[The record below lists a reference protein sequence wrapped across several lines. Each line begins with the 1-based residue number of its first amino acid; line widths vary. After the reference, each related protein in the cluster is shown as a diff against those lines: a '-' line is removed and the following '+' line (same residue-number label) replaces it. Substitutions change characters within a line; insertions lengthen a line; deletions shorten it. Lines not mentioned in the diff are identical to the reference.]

1 MNTKKKHEVP
11 AVEIVGE
18 TCIKPLPK
26 VKKVFSSDGKSMW
39 YETSE
44 HCSLYPNHNTRAD
57 GSCIRED
64 FCPGRNDPKCL
75 VKGGEKMGKKKTV
88 KREAEEAIKNAAK
101 EAPEAHA
108 EYDFLAALKAIDHP
122 ASSREVS
129 DKLGISD
136 PDKGRGLVRREME
149 KLIADKKVA
158 TVEPEGKTR
167 VSKLYK
173 LA

>member
-1 MNTKKKHEVP
+1 MTKDKVP

-18 TCIKPLPK
+18 TCTKPLPK
-26 VKKVFSSDGKSMW
+26 VKKVYASDGKSMW

-44 HCSLYPNHNTRAD
+44 HCPLYPNHNTRAD

-101 EAPEAHA
+101 EVAQTAPEPIAA
-108 EYDFLAALKAIDHP
+108 VTTDRILVAMKDMEGDITSTRLRDAFGTSRGYMRRLMKQLAK
-122 ASSREVS
+122 
-129 DKLGISD
+129 
-136 PDKGRGLVRREME
+136 
-149 KLIADKKVA
+149 
-158 TVEPEGKTR
+158 EGKVTIE
-167 VSKLYK
+167 VKGKKQQVYK
-173 LA
+173 LV

>member
-1 MNTKKKHEVP
+1 
-11 AVEIVGE
+11 
-18 TCIKPLPK
+18 
-26 VKKVFSSDGKSMW
+26 
-39 YETSE
+39 
-44 HCSLYPNHNTRAD
+44 
-57 GSCIRED
+57 
-64 FCPGRNDPKCL
+64 
-75 VKGGEKMGKKKTV
+75 MGKKKTV
-88 KREAEEAIKNAAK
+88 KREAEEAIKNAAKASEAAK

>member
-44 HCSLYPNHNTRAD
+44 HCSLYPSHNTRAD

-75 VKGGEKMGKKKTV
+75 VKGGEKMGKKV

-101 EAPEAHA
+101 AAPEPIAA
-108 EYDFLAALKAIDHP
+108 VTTDRILVAMKDMEGDITSTRLRDAFGTSRGYIRRLMKQLAK
-122 ASSREVS
+122 
-129 DKLGISD
+129 
-136 PDKGRGLVRREME
+136 
-149 KLIADKKVA
+149 
-158 TVEPEGKTR
+158 EGKVTIE
-167 VSKLYK
+167 VKGKKQQIYK
-173 LA
+173 LV